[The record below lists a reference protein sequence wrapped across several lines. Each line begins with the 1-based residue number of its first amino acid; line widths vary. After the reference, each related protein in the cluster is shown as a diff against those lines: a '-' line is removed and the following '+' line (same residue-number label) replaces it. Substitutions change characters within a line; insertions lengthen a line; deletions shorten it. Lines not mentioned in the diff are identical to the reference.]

1 MECVHFFTKARVA
14 RPISRLI
21 LLTENEVA
29 QVNLMQVNPGM
40 WQNIQKEGVWM
51 EQIVGALA
59 NDL

>member
-14 RPISRLI
+14 RPISRL

-51 EQIVGALA
+51 QQIVGALA